1 VYGEWVVLSG
11 AVIYLSTFNSGVQT
25 YANNQMAIHYNGGEL
40 EAAKTVQASAL
51 KLTLILI
58 ATLAPASSAVLFMPI
73 GRWLHLHYTDSRTA
87 ALTIF
92 LLVLQL
98 VTGWLFSLLCNSYL
112 VLGRA
117 HRGQNWVSAQ
127 RLVAVL
133 ATAAFLWGRASFPV
147 LALTQL
153 TSMVL
158 FTMVTLAD
166 MRISAPV
173 LLPSLRYGNAKTML
187 SIIRPSAYF
196 GLYSVSGI
204 LLWLVPVLIIQL
216 ILGSTSVALFS
227 ITRMIF
233 NFSRQILSV
242 ATFAISQEITILVG
256 TRDWSGLRR
265 LYDLSER
272 MVLFLV
278 TTISVGTLLMCPLA
292 FSIWL
297 HKPSFYEPGLCLLM
311 AMVSSLAGI
320 KDHKIQFQYSSN
332 QHEKLAVIGVLTYL
346 TMCGV
351 AALTLRPFGISSLL
365 LLWLGAELVQ
375 VAAILRLNKELFPP
389 EIHISAAPVVRALV
403 MLTVCFSLVAWPVYH
418 STERPLAMAGIALPV
433 VATLCVISYFVF
445 GLKEVRELV
454 EGRWRRRLA
463 AAK

>member
-1 VYGEWVVLSG
+1 MSLKRILKLLVAFFTGQGVSIISQLLVPPFFLHRYAHGVEVYGEWVVLSG

-187 SIIRPSAYF
+187 S
-196 GLYSVSGI
+196 SG
-204 LLWLVPVLIIQL
+204 P
-216 ILGSTSVALFS
+216 
-227 ITRMIF
+227 
-233 NFSRQILSV
+233 
-242 ATFAISQEITILVG
+242 
-256 TRDWSGLRR
+256 
-265 LYDLSER
+265 
-272 MVLFLV
+272 
-278 TTISVGTLLMCPLA
+278 
-292 FSIWL
+292 
-297 HKPSFYEPGLCLLM
+297 
-311 AMVSSLAGI
+311 
-320 KDHKIQFQYSSN
+320 
-332 QHEKLAVIGVLTYL
+332 
-346 TMCGV
+346 
-351 AALTLRPFGISSLL
+351 ALTLVSTPF
-365 LLWLGAELVQ
+365 
-375 VAAILRLNKELFPP
+375 
-389 EIHISAAPVVRALV
+389 
-403 MLTVCFSLVAWPVYH
+403 
-418 STERPLAMAGIALPV
+418 LA
-433 VATLCVISYFVF
+433 SFF
-445 GLKEVRELV
+445 GWCRC
-454 EGRWRRRLA
+454 
-463 AAK
+463 